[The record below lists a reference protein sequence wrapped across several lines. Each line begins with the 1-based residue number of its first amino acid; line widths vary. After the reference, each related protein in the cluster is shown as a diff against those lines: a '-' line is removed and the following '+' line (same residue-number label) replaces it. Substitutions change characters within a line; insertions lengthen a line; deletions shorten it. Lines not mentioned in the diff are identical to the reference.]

1 MHDDRL
7 LYIVYVVIILGIVIV
22 NIISS
27 KMPFQK
33 VIKYVGIWILII
45 GGLLLG
51 YTYKNDIKKILN
63 NVYANIIPGAI
74 IEEVKNGKNT
84 VSVIA
89 NQSGHFFVN
98 SIVNGV
104 KMRFLID
111 TGATDVAL
119 TRNDAKKLGINLD
132 KVSYTRKMVTANGI
146 TWCAPIKLDYIKIG
160 KIVIYN
166 VTASVGKE
174 DKLNTGLLGM
184 SFLNRLKSYQVY
196 DNSLTMVGE

>member
-1 MHDDRL
+1 
-7 LYIVYVVIILGIVIV
+7 
-22 NIISS
+22 
-27 KMPFQK
+27 MPFQK